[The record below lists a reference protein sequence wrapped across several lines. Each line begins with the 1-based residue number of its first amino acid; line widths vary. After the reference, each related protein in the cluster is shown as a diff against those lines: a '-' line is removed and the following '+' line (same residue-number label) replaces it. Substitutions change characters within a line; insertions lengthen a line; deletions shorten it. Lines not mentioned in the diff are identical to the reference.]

1 MKSEIDNQIDINLVC
16 KKHNIDRFS
25 LVEISTFIARNKNI
39 RPVEA
44 LQVMLDVEDLDNYLN
59 ELKSKILDNDLR
71 NRLRKM
77 DK

>member
-1 MKSEIDNQIDINLVC
+1 MKSEIDNQVDINLVC

-25 LVEISTFIARNKNI
+25 LVEISTFIARNKRI

-44 LQVMLDVEDLDNYLN
+44 LQIMLDVEDLDNYLN

>member
-1 MKSEIDNQIDINLVC
+1 MKSEIDNQVDINLVC

-25 LVEISTFIARNKNI
+25 LVEISTFIARNKSI

-44 LQVMLDVEDLDNYLN
+44 LQIMLEVEDLDNYLN

>member
-1 MKSEIDNQIDINLVC
+1 MKSEIDNQVDINLVC

-25 LVEISTFIARNKNI
+25 LVEISTFIARNKSI

-44 LQVMLDVEDLDNYLN
+44 LQIMLDVEDLDNYLN

>member
-25 LVEISTFIARNKNI
+25 LIEISTFIARNKSI

-44 LQVMLDVEDLDNYLN
+44 LQIMLDVEDLDNYLN
-59 ELKSKILDNDLR
+59 ELKSKILDNDLK